1 VKIRDFLLTRHLD
14 VVDWLAKGNI
24 SSRCILYINPF
35 NYQIFRNGTL
45 DLTFTSYVVD
55 GIYMSKLIGI
65 IFHNNPN
72 HYVRQ
77 SFDMTAIA
85 PAVFDHC
92 IKHGLSI
99 YFAGGS
105 EIEIARFTEIIKSHY
120 PELSICG
127 SSNGYRPEHEI
138 IAGIEA
144 LAPDVVILGL
154 GNQKQEVVAITAFA
168 RHPAVYF
175 TCGAFISQTA
185 NSVRGRYYPPIIN
198 KLHLRW
204 LYRFFREPHVIR
216 RVLLYYPLIVWQLI
230 YDRGRS

>member
-1 VKIRDFLLTRHLD
+1 MKIRDFLLTRHLD
-14 VVDWLAKGNI
+14 VVQWLASDNI
-24 SSRCILYINPF
+24 SPRCILYINPF
-35 NYQIFRNGTL
+35 NYQIFRHGTL
-45 DLTFTSYVVD
+45 DLTFTNYVID
-55 GIYMSKLIGI
+55 GIYMSKLVGL

-92 IKHGLSI
+92 VKHGLGI

-105 EIEIARFTEIIKSHY
+105 QTEVLRFTEIIKSHY
-120 PELSICG
+120 PELRICG

-138 IAGIEA
+138 IASIEA

-154 GNQKQEVVAITAFA
+154 GNQKQEVVAITAFG
-168 RHPAVYF
+168 RHRAVYF

-185 NSVRGRYYPPIIN
+185 NTIKGRYYPTLIN

-204 LYRFFREPHVIR
+204 LYRFFREPHVIK
-216 RVLLYYPLIVWQLI
+216 RVLHYYPLIIGQLI
-230 YDRGRS
+230 YDGRRS